1 MKLQRKLKNI
11 FLEQINRRIIPHMR
25 NADYAVS
32 PSIILEVPITMT
44 DNEDPPHF
52 KRLQPDTKRMTVHLK
67 SGAERNKFFDEVK
80 KSGIILTTNSL

>member
-1 MKLQRKLKNI
+1 
-11 FLEQINRRIIPHMR
+11 MR

-67 SGAERNKFFDEVK
+67 SGAERNKFFDEVEK
-80 KSGIILTTNSL
+80 EWNHTYNKFFVNMNLKPEQKEEK